1 MVVRGEA
8 RLGEMDDTDR
18 KLLMRIV
25 TNPRISFQELSKR
38 LVITKQAAYRR
49 LQTLKESGVI
59 EGMTADIS
67 IPYLDAVPVAVSGRS
82 KAPSVLKTFEGLGE
96 CEFTRRVIAG
106 CGNYIYV
113 NGILRDI
120 SELDDFVDFVKRV
133 AELQDVTVGTYSPDS
148 GLMPHYVV
156 DGITNRKPSYR
167 RLSNLDLRIILSLK
181 EDVRKP
187 VKEIAKE
194 LGVSV
199 KTVKRH
205 LEDMMLEG
213 SLDLHVRTDSPLAGD
228 LMFVVNVTLRDGADK
243 AAVGRRLLSEYSFMD
258 AFLVSYSNLPNQLG
272 WIFWTGELSEMRK
285 ILTAVDEDEDVVAL
299 MPNLGYLMRIYS
311 TWQDKLPQSLIQK
324 SEENRT
330 RSRRPRPTRK

>member
-1 MVVRGEA
+1 
-8 RLGEMDDTDR
+8 MDDTDR
-18 KLLMRIV
+18 KLLMLIV
-25 TNPRISFQELSKR
+25 TNPRISFRELSMR
-38 LVITKQAAYRR
+38 LSITKQAAYRR
-49 LQTLKESGVI
+49 LQTLKESRVI
-59 EGMTADIS
+59 GNMTADIS
-67 IPYLDAVPVAVSGRS
+67 VAYLGAVPMAVFGRS
-82 KAPSVLKTFEGLGE
+82 EAPSVLKTFERLGE

-113 NGILRDI
+113 DGILRDI
-120 SELDDFVDFVKRV
+120 SELDGFVDLVKRV
-133 AELQDVTVGTYSPDS
+133 AELQDVTVGTFSPDPR
-148 GLMPHYVV
+148 LMPHYVV

-167 RLSNLDLRIILSLK
+167 KLTNLDLRIILSLK

-187 VKEIAKE
+187 VNEIAGE
-194 LGVSV
+194 LAVSA

-205 LEDMMLEG
+205 LDDMMSEG

-243 AAVGRRLLSEYSFMD
+243 AAVGRRLLSEYSFLD

-272 WIFWTGELSEMRK
+272 WVFWTGKLSEMRK
-285 ILTAVDEDEDVVAL
+285 ILTAVDEDEDIVAL

-330 RSRRPRPTRK
+330 RSRRSRPARQ